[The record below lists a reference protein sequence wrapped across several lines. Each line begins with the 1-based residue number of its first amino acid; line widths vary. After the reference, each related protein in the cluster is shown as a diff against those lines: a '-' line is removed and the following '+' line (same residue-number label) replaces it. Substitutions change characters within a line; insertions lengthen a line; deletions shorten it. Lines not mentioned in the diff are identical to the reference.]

1 MMVLS
6 LVIRDVFV
14 GMVGIG
20 SSSFYIFQDL
30 DILMGILILVLTL
43 YFIEWDMVGM
53 KNSTIW
59 WR

>member
-1 MMVLS
+1 MEMMV
-6 LVIRDVFV
+6 VFF

-20 SSSFYIFQDL
+20 NSSFDIFQDL

-43 YFIEWDMVGM
+43 YFIKWDIVGM
-53 KNSTIW
+53 KKSNLW

>member
-1 MMVLS
+1 MLS

-43 YFIEWDMVGM
+43 YFIKWDIVGM
-53 KNSTIW
+53 TKSNLW